1 MSRKERAGDR
11 ERSRRDYE
19 ETYGRGGGDR
29 FGEEEHPHA
38 YGAPEAH
45 DWRRALRAYVGGHDR
60 GWSADRKHREAAEE
74 GPGASE
80 PAREEAS
87 DRVEAPGVASRAAR
101 EEATARAG
109 HGTRFG
115 VGVPDRE
122 SFSFHRSASTWR
134 DRLPAAER
142 LPRHTDRRLDGQ
154 RGEGDQA

>member
-38 YGAPEAH
+38 YGAPEAR
-45 DWRRALRAYVGGHDR
+45 DWRRALRAYVDGHDR

-74 GPGASE
+74 VSGASE
-80 PAREEAS
+80 PAREEA
-87 DRVEAPGVASRAAR
+87 PAR
-101 EEATARAG
+101 TGR
-109 HGTRFG
+109 GTRYG
-115 VGVPDRE
+115 VDVPDRE